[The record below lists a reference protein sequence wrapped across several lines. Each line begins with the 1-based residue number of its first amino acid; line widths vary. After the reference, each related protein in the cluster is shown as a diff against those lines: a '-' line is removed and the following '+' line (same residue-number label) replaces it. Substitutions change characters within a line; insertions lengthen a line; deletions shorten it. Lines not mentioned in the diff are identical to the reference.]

1 VLVRLRGRDRDKKRP
16 RKRERTGER
25 EEERKG
31 GKEREKRKKR
41 REGERERERERSEE
55 PLALVRK
62 TTTQEI
68 MQGAPKG
75 RFGEDPRT
83 YPKTVGRG
91 GKLCRTWFGDHEAVM
106 VTA

>member
-1 VLVRLRGRDRDKKRP
+1 
-16 RKRERTGER
+16 
-25 EEERKG
+25 
-31 GKEREKRKKR
+31 
-41 REGERERERERSEE
+41 
-55 PLALVRK
+55 LALVRK